1 MSVLFLIY
9 DTSDEIILKLYI
21 EEKLM
26 KLFKRINLF
35 INRQPPAIN

>member
-9 DTSDEIILKLYI
+9 DTSEEIILKLYI
-21 EEKLM
+21 EENLM

-35 INRQPPAIN
+35 IIRQTPPIN